1 MIFARPQSM
10 VCRYIGAVTLL
21 WVACAQLSSAHAQ
34 PAQPPTEEAIE
45 KGRAHLKRAN
55 ELYEAGEFK
64 LALAEFERA
73 YAVAP
78 NYRIQYN
85 IGQMH
90 LQLNSYAA
98 ALAAFEKFLTDGGDE
113 IDAERRAAVAGEL
126 PRLRARTG
134 TLSVSSNVQGAEV
147 RVDGVV
153 VGLTPMSGLRLDAGV
168 HNVIL
173 TKDGRSTSE
182 IVTVGGDDSQVALEI
197 EIKIPD
203 GGPPPRPAPAPTVRP
218 VPKQQ
223 VDAEEEDSIGAGV
236 WVSWSIT
243 GALTLAAVGTGVAAL
258 NAQNEHQANLDAV
271 TTPEDLQASSDRAK
285 RLSIATDV
293 LIGVAAAAGAVSLIV
308 TILDVTGDDKP
319 KVEAAL
325 NPSSA
330 AIRVSF

>member
-10 VCRYIGAVTLL
+10 TSRSVGVVSLL
-21 WVACAQLSSAHAQ
+21 WVVCAQLSPAQAQ
-34 PAQPPTEEAIE
+34 PAEPPTEEAIE

-78 NYRIQYN
+78 NYRILYN

-98 ALAAFEKFLTDGGDE
+98 ALAAFERFLTEGGDE
-113 IDAERRAAVAGEL
+113 IDAERRASVAGEL

-153 VGLTPMSGLRLDAGV
+153 VGVTPLSGLRLDAGV

-182 IVTVGGDDSQVALEI
+182 IVTVGGDDSQVTLEV
-197 EIKIPD
+197 ELKFPEP
-203 GGPPPRPAPAPTVRP
+203 GTPPAPVPVVQP
-218 VPKQQ
+218 VPKPQPDTQ
-223 VDAEEEDSIGAGV
+223 EDEIGAGV
-236 WVSWSIT
+236 WISWSIT

-258 NAQNEHQANLDAV
+258 SAQNEHEDKLAAV
-271 TTPEDLQASSDRAK
+271 TSAEELEASSATAK

-308 TILDVTGDDKP
+308 TILDVTSDDGP

-325 NPSSA
+325 SPSSA
-330 AIRVSF
+330 AMRVSF